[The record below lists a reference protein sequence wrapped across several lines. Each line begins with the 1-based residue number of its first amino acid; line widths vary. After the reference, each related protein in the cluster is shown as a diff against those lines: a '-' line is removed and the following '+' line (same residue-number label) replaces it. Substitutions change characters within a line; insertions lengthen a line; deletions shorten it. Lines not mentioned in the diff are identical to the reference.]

1 MRVAQ
6 LPEQPAHPPEP
17 KLGRPLGHA
26 EPLVIEP
33 TVEVIKAVL
42 VIVGHGVRL
51 VTSLSEVGL
60 KTINHNSG
68 RAHEEDS
75 SRISPTL
82 VRNSTSDIPLTR

>member
-1 MRVAQ
+1 
-6 LPEQPAHPPEP
+6 
-17 KLGRPLGHA
+17 
-26 EPLVIEP
+26 
-33 TVEVIKAVL
+33 
-42 VIVGHGVRL
+42 
-51 VTSLSEVGL
+51 LSEVGL